1 MGLTNSSVGR
11 GAIENFKLNND
22 GNSRV
27 IALAGNPNVG
37 KSTVF
42 NALTG
47 AKQHTGNWTG
57 KTVSNASG
65 EFQFG
70 GRTYTL
76 VDVPGTYSLSASSA
90 EEEVARDFICFGGA
104 DAVAV
109 VADASCLERNLNLV
123 IQISQCV
130 PNMLLCV
137 NLMDEAEKK
146 GIKIDLEELSLQ
158 LGVETVGIC
167 ARDGSGLDE
176 LKNKLEKVSSGEL
189 TYHRRKIEYP
199 EEIQTALDGIIKE
212 VSKMSDK
219 IPAQW
224 IPWISVKLLEADK
237 SISGPLRKFLGVDI
251 FSLENVKQASEQ
263 ADRYLKDNGFTSE
276 KVRDLLVGAIVKR
289 AEEIAG
295 KCVSFTNDNY
305 DSKDR
310 KLDKLFTSKATGIPI
325 MLLMLAVIFWIT
337 IVGANY
343 PSQLLSALF
352 GKVENQ
358 LSEMLSD
365 TQAPPWVE
373 GLFVKGMFRT
383 LAWVTSVM
391 LPPMAIFFPL
401 FTILEDFGYL
411 PRVAFNMDKFFRKAG
426 AHGKQSLT
434 MCLGKRQKF
443 RFLRI

>member
-130 PNMLLCV
+130 P
-137 NLMDEAEKK
+137 KK

-251 FSLENVKQASEQ
+251 
-263 ADRYLKDNGFTSE
+263 
-276 KVRDLLVGAIVKR
+276 
-289 AEEIAG
+289 AG
-295 KCVSFTNDNY
+295 
-305 DSKDR
+305 R
-310 KLDKLFTSKATGIPI
+310 P
-325 MLLMLAVIFWIT
+325 
-337 IVGANY
+337 
-343 PSQLLSALF
+343 
-352 GKVENQ
+352 
-358 LSEMLSD
+358 LSE
-365 TQAPPWVE
+365 
-373 GLFVKGMFRT
+373 
-383 LAWVTSVM
+383 
-391 LPPMAIFFPL
+391 
-401 FTILEDFGYL
+401 
-411 PRVAFNMDKFFRKAG
+411 
-426 AHGKQSLT
+426 
-434 MCLGKRQKF
+434 RQRLHK
-443 RFLRI
+443 